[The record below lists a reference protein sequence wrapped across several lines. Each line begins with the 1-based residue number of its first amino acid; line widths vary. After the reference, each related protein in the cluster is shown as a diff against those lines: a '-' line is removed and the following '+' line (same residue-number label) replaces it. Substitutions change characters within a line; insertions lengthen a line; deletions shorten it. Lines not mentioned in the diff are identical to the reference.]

1 MNTVLEID
9 LGSTTMDTLHLPSFA
24 NARTT
29 ISAVFLAG
37 FAVCTRGI
45 GQAPVHGWL
54 HPVSI
59 LGYIFGGLALLLGFS
74 VLFRVRVTPITSDSA
89 ALVVLLRII
98 VVEAVLAFFN
108 AL

>member
-1 MNTVLEID
+1 M
-9 LGSTTMDTLHLPSFA
+9 PSFV

-37 FAVCTRGI
+37 FALCARGT
-45 GQAPVHGWL
+45 GQAPVPGWL

-59 LGYIFGGLALLLGFS
+59 LGHIFGGLALLLGFS
-74 VLFRVRVTPITSDSA
+74 VLFRARVTPITSDSA
-89 ALVVLLRII
+89 ALVILLGII
-98 VVEAVLAFFN
+98 VVEAVLAFFY